1 MEAIPL
7 PVESPAMIADGDG
20 DGGEVVDAPL
30 THNGVVTRPHAD
42 DIDAPAFT

>member
-7 PVESPAMIADGDG
+7 PVESPTMIADGDG
-20 DGGEVVDAPL
+20 DGGEVDAPL

-42 DIDAPAFT
+42 NVDASAVR